1 MIYPDNFEEKI
12 GINTIREF
20 IIEKCHSVLGAE
32 KVTSM
37 AFSSDYTTVSA
48 WLEQTHE
55 FLQIVQ
61 SKEDFPADNYL
72 DLRQTLI
79 NIDKD
84 PTVWLSEDD
93 VSGLG
98 NSLMT
103 IDRIVDFFNNTRTAD
118 GSLKYPMLHAMSGEI
133 KTFSQFVQKAYSILD
148 KSGRIKDNA
157 SHLLADIR
165 KNKTESAK
173 EITRKMQAAIRSAQS
188 QGIVSK
194 EVFSDMRN
202 GYLVIPVNASYKRR
216 IKGEVR
222 GDSGSG
228 RTVYIEPEAVVEAT
242 NRLKELEADERR
254 EVIRILTEFTNM
266 LRPEVADLLIS
277 YEFLGTI
284 DFIRAKALFS
294 ARINAVK
301 PVFENK
307 QQMNWI
313 QAVHPLLNIT
323 LRQQNKKA
331 VPLDVVLNQENRILV
346 VSGVNAGGKS
356 LCLKAAA
363 LLQYMLQCGL
373 LIPVRSDS
381 CAGIFGH
388 IFMDIGDGQSIE
400 NSLSTYT
407 SHLKNMKF
415 FVEHND
421 DKTLLLIDEFGSGT
435 EPQIG
440 GAIAETLLERFNR
453 KHSFGLITTHFQ
465 NLKRFAYETKGIV
478 NGAML
483 YDVEEMNPLYKLAI
497 GSPGSSFAIEVA
509 RKTGLPEDI
518 IIDSAK
524 RIGTEFVNMDNL
536 LQSIV
541 RDRLY
546 WEKKRNETDE
556 SEERS
561 YGNCVRK
568 TLNENRESE
577 TTAEILVV
585 GIGDKV
591 KLEGQTAIGTVLD
604 IKGKQATVVFGV
616 IKSIVKYE
624 RLIRFE

>member
-20 IIEKCHSVLGAE
+20 IIEKCHSVLGVE
-32 KVTSM
+32 KVESM
-37 AFSSDYTTVSA
+37 AFSSDYTAVSE

-55 FLQIVQ
+55 FLQIIQ
-61 SKEDFPADNYL
+61 NKEDFPADNYL
-72 DLRQTLI
+72 DLRQALI
-79 NIDKD
+79 NIDED
-84 PTVWLSEDD
+84 PVVWLLEED

-98 NSLMT
+98 NSLVT
-103 IDRIVDFFNNTRTAD
+103 IDHITAFLNNSRASD
-118 GSLKYPMLHAMSGEI
+118 GSLKYPMLHAMSGKI
-133 KTFSQFVQKAYSILD
+133 KTFPQFVEKTYSIMD

-165 KNKTESAK
+165 KNKAEAAK
-173 EITRKMQAAIRSAQS
+173 DITRKMQAAIRSAQS

-194 EVFSDMRN
+194 EVSSDMRN
-202 GYLVIPVNASYKRR
+202 GYFVIPVNASYKRR

-228 RTVYIEPEAVVEAT
+228 RTVYIEPEPVEAT

-277 YEFLGTI
+277 YDFLGTI

-307 QQMNWI
+307 QQVNWI

-331 VPLDVVLNQENRILV
+331 VPLDIVLNQENRILV

-356 LCLKAAA
+356 LCLKTAA

-373 LIPVRSDS
+373 LIPVRADS
-381 CAGIFGH
+381 YAGIFDH

-497 GSPGSSFAIEVA
+497 AIPGSSFAIEVA
-509 RKTGLPEDI
+509 RKT
-518 IIDSAK
+518 
-524 RIGTEFVNMDNL
+524 
-536 LQSIV
+536 
-541 RDRLY
+541 
-546 WEKKRNETDE
+546 
-556 SEERS
+556 
-561 YGNCVRK
+561 
-568 TLNENRESE
+568 
-577 TTAEILVV
+577 
-585 GIGDKV
+585 
-591 KLEGQTAIGTVLD
+591 
-604 IKGKQATVVFGV
+604 
-616 IKSIVKYE
+616 
-624 RLIRFE
+624 

>member
-20 IIEKCHSVLGAE
+20 IIEKCHSVLGVE
-32 KVTSM
+32 KVESM
-37 AFSSDYTTVSA
+37 AFSSDYTTVSE

-55 FLQIVQ
+55 FLQIIQ
-61 SKEDFPADNYL
+61 NKEDFPVYNYL
-72 DLRQTLI
+72 DLRQALI

-84 PTVWLSEDD
+84 PTVWFSEED

-98 NSLMT
+98 NSLMAV
-103 IDRIVDFFNNTRTAD
+103 DRITAFLNNSRASD
-118 GSLKYPMLHAMSGEI
+118 NSIKYPILHTMSGKI
-133 KTFSQFVQKAYSILD
+133 KTFPQFVEKTYSILD

-165 KNKTESAK
+165 KNKTEAAK
-173 EITRKMQAAIRSAQS
+173 DITRNMQAAIRNAQS

-194 EVFSDMRN
+194 EVFPDMRN
-202 GYLVIPVNASYKRR
+202 GYLVIPVIASYKRR

-277 YEFLGTI
+277 YDFLGTI

-331 VPLDVVLNQENRILV
+331 VPLDIVLNQENRILV

-356 LCLKAAA
+356 LCLKTAA

-381 CAGIFGH
+381 HAGIFDH
-388 IFMDIGDGQSIE
+388 IFIDIGDGQSME

-465 NLKRFAYETKGIV
+465 NLKQFAYETKGIV

-483 YDVEEMNPLYKLAI
+483 YDVEEMKPLYKLAI
-497 GSPGSSFAIEVA
+497 GNPGSSFAIEVA
-509 RKTGLPEDI
+509 RKTGLPEDVI
-518 IIDSAK
+518 MDSAE
-524 RIGTEFVNMDNL
+524 RIGTEFANMDNL

-541 RDRLY
+541 RDKLY
-546 WEKKRNETDE
+546 WEKKRKEVE
-556 SEERS
+556 VSEGQS
-561 YGNCVRK
+561 CSDCVGE
-568 TLNENRESE
+568 TLNENREIE
-577 TTAEILVV
+577 TAAEVSVV
-585 GIGDKV
+585 GIGDRV
-591 KLEGQTAIGTVLD
+591 KLEDQAAIGTVLD
-604 IKGKQATVVFGV
+604 IKGKQATVVFGA

>member
-12 GINTIREF
+12 GINTIREL
-20 IIEKCHSVLGAE
+20 IIEKCHSVLGVE
-32 KVTSM
+32 KVASM
-37 AFSSDYTTVSA
+37 TFSSDYTTVSE

-55 FLQIVQ
+55 FLQIIQ
-61 SKEDFPADNYL
+61 NKEDFPADNYL

-84 PTVWLSEDD
+84 PTVWLSERD

-103 IDRIVDFFNNTRTAD
+103 IINITAFLNNSRVLD
-118 GSLKYPMLHAMSGEI
+118 GSLKYPMLHTMSEKI
-133 KTFSQFVQKAYSILD
+133 KTFPQFVQKAFSILD
-148 KSGRIKDNA
+148 KSGCIKDNA

-165 KNKTESAK
+165 KNKTEAAK
-173 EITRKMQAAIRSAQS
+173 EITRKMQEAIRSAQS

-194 EVFSDMRN
+194 EISSDMRN
-202 GYLVIPVNASYKRR
+202 GYLVIPVNVSYKRR

-228 RTVYIEPEAVVEAT
+228 RTVYIEPEAVVEVT

-266 LRPEVADLLIS
+266 LRSEVADLLVS
-277 YEFLGTI
+277 YDFLGTI
-284 DFIRAKALFS
+284 DFIRAKALF
-294 ARINAVK
+294 AVRINAVK

-307 QQMNWI
+307 QQMDWI
-313 QAVHPLLNIT
+313 QAVHPLLNIM

-331 VPLDVVLNQENRILV
+331 APLDIILNQENRILV

-356 LCLKAAA
+356 LCLKTAA

-373 LIPVRSDS
+373 LIPIRSDS
-381 CAGIFGH
+381 NAGIFEN

-407 SHLKNMKF
+407 SHLENMKF

-465 NLKRFAYETKGIV
+465 NLKQFAYVTKGIV

-483 YDVEEMNPLYKLAI
+483 YDVEEMKPLYKLAI

-509 RKTGLPEDI
+509 RRTGLPEDI
-518 IIDSAK
+518 IMDSAE
-524 RIGTEFVNMDNL
+524 RIGTEFANMDNL

-546 WEKKRNETDE
+546 WERKRNEAE
-556 SEERS
+556 ISEDQLYSGCEQ
-561 YGNCVRK
+561 N
-568 TLNENRESE
+568 TLNENREIE
-577 TTAEILVV
+577 TTTEVLVV

-604 IKGKQATVVFGV
+604 IKGKQATVVFGA
-616 IKSIVKYE
+616 IKSIVKYD

>member
-12 GINTIREF
+12 GINTIRKF
-20 IIEKCHSVLGAE
+20 IIEKCHSVLGVE
-32 KVTSM
+32 KVESM
-37 AFSSDYTTVSA
+37 AFSSDYTTVSE
-48 WLEQTHE
+48 WLELTHE
-55 FLQIVQ
+55 FLKIIRN
-61 SKEDFPADNYL
+61 KEDFPADNYL

-84 PTVWLSEDD
+84 PTVWLSEND

-103 IDRIVDFFNNTRTAD
+103 IVHITTFLNNSRGLD
-118 GSLKYPMLHAMSGEI
+118 DSLKYPMLHTMSGKV
-133 KTFSQFVQKAYSILD
+133 KTFPQFVQKAYSILD

-165 KNKTESAK
+165 KNKTEAAK

-194 EVFSDMRN
+194 EISSDMRN

-242 NRLKELEADERR
+242 NRLKELEADERK

-266 LRPEVADLLIS
+266 LRPEVVDLLVS
-277 YEFLGTI
+277 YDFLGTI

-294 ARINAVK
+294 VRINAVK

-331 VPLDVVLNQENRILV
+331 APLDIILNQENRILV
-346 VSGVNAGGKS
+346 VSGVNEGGKS
-356 LCLKAAA
+356 LCLKTAA

-373 LIPVRSDS
+373 LIPVSSDS
-381 CAGIFGH
+381 HAGIFDN
-388 IFMDIGDGQSIE
+388 IFIDIGDGQSIE

-453 KHSFGLITTHFQ
+453 KQSFGLITTHFQ
-465 NLKRFAYETKGIV
+465 NLKQFAYETKGIV

-483 YDVEEMNPLYKLAI
+483 YDVEEMKPLYKLAI
-497 GSPGSSFAIEVA
+497 GNPGSSFAIEVA

-518 IIDSAK
+518 IRDSAE
-524 RIGTEFVNMDNL
+524 RIGTEFANMDTL

-541 RDRLY
+541 RDKLY
-546 WEKKRNETDE
+546 WEKKRKEAE
-556 SEERS
+556 MSEEQS
-561 YGNCVRK
+561 YSNCVGE
-568 TLNENRESE
+568 TLNENREIE

-604 IKGKQATVVFGV
+604 IKGKQATVVFGA

>member
-20 IIEKCHSVLGAE
+20 IIEKCHSVLGVE
-32 KVTSM
+32 KVGSM
-37 AFSSDYTTVSA
+37 AFSSDYTTVSE
-48 WLEQTHE
+48 WLEQTYE
-55 FLQIVQ
+55 FLQIIQ
-61 SKEDFPADNYL
+61 NKEDFPADNYL

-79 NIDKD
+79 NIDTD
-84 PTVWLSEDD
+84 PAVWLSEND
-93 VSGLG
+93 VSGLR
-98 NSLMT
+98 NSLMA
-103 IDRIVDFFNNTRTAD
+103 IVHITAFLNNSRGLD
-118 GSLKYPMLHAMSGEI
+118 DSLKYPMLYTMSVKV
-133 KTFSQFVQKAYSILD
+133 KTFPQFVQKAHSILD

-165 KNKTESAK
+165 KNKTEAAK

-194 EVFSDMRN
+194 EISSDMRN

-242 NRLKELEADERR
+242 NRLKELEADERK

-266 LRPEVADLLIS
+266 LRPEVADLLVS
-277 YEFLGTI
+277 YDFLGTI

-323 LRQQNKKA
+323 LRQQNKRA
-331 VPLDVVLNQENRILV
+331 APLDIILNQENRILV

-356 LCLKAAA
+356 LCLKTAA

-373 LIPVRSDS
+373 LIPVSSDS
-381 CAGIFGH
+381 HTGIFDN
-388 IFMDIGDGQSIE
+388 IFIDIGDGQSIE

-440 GAIAETLLERFNR
+440 GAIAETLLERF
-453 KHSFGLITTHFQ
+453 
-465 NLKRFAYETKGIV
+465 
-478 NGAML
+478 
-483 YDVEEMNPLYKLAI
+483 
-497 GSPGSSFAIEVA
+497 
-509 RKTGLPEDI
+509 
-518 IIDSAK
+518 
-524 RIGTEFVNMDNL
+524 
-536 LQSIV
+536 
-541 RDRLY
+541 
-546 WEKKRNETDE
+546 
-556 SEERS
+556 
-561 YGNCVRK
+561 
-568 TLNENRESE
+568 
-577 TTAEILVV
+577 
-585 GIGDKV
+585 
-591 KLEGQTAIGTVLD
+591 
-604 IKGKQATVVFGV
+604 
-616 IKSIVKYE
+616 
-624 RLIRFE
+624 

>member
-1 MIYPDNFEEKI
+1 ME
-12 GINTIREF
+12 
-20 IIEKCHSVLGAE
+20 
-32 KVTSM
+32 
-37 AFSSDYTTVSA
+37 
-48 WLEQTHE
+48 
-55 FLQIVQ
+55 
-61 SKEDFPADNYL
+61 
-72 DLRQTLI
+72 
-79 NIDKD
+79 
-84 PTVWLSEDD
+84 
-93 VSGLG
+93 
-98 NSLMT
+98 
-103 IDRIVDFFNNTRTAD
+103 
-118 GSLKYPMLHAMSGEI
+118 
-133 KTFSQFVQKAYSILD
+133 
-148 KSGRIKDNA
+148 
-157 SHLLADIR
+157 DIR

-173 EITRKMQAAIRSAQS
+173 EITRKIQAAIRSAQS

-194 EVFSDMRN
+194 EVFSDIRN
-202 GYLVIPVNASYKRR
+202 GYLVIPVNAFYKRR

-242 NRLKELEADERR
+242 NRLKELEADECR

-307 QQMNWI
+307 QQVNWM

-331 VPLDVVLNQENRILV
+331 APLDIILNQENRILV

-356 LCLKAAA
+356 LCLKTAA
-363 LLQYMLQCGL
+363 LLQCGL

-381 CAGIFGH
+381 HAGIFGH

-435 EPQIG
+435 ELQIG

-453 KHSFGLITTHFQ
+453 KRSFGLITTHFQ
-465 NLKRFAYETKGIV
+465 NLKQFAYETKGIV

-483 YDVEEMNPLYKLAI
+483 YDVEEMKPLYKLAI
-497 GSPGSSFAIEVA
+497 GNPGSSFAIEVA

-518 IIDSAK
+518 IIDSAE

-556 SEERS
+556 AEEQS
-561 YGNCVRK
+561 YGNCIRK

-577 TTAEILVV
+577 ITAEILVV
-585 GIGDKV
+585 EIGDKV
-591 KLEGQTAIGTVLD
+591 KLEGQAAIGTVLD
-604 IKGKQATVVFGV
+604 IKGKQATVVFRV